1 MKVPSD
7 ALKSYAKRPVSSLSY
22 ASENITKNPAL
33 RRRKKPLPRRNA
45 RCDECVILSSGLI
58 GLEVLSEVMELK
70 AEIQEAVK
78 QSMKSGDRVTLSTLR
93 LLLSAVH
100 NEEIRVRGELSKE
113 DIQRTIT
120 TLCKQRTEAID
131 LYRKGGREDLAQK
144 EEAEFAVL
152 KRFLPEQLTE
162 EEVKN
167 LIQACIAEAGAKG
180 VQDLGKVMK
189 LVMPKVAG
197 RSDGKR
203 VNELAKGLLAG

>member
-1 MKVPSD
+1 
-7 ALKSYAKRPVSSLSY
+7 
-22 ASENITKNPAL
+22 
-33 RRRKKPLPRRNA
+33 
-45 RCDECVILSSGLI
+45 
-58 GLEVLSEVMELK
+58 MELK

-93 LLLSAVH
+93 LLLAAVH
-100 NEEIRVRGELSKE
+100 NEEIRVRRELSKE

-131 LYRKGGREDLAQK
+131 LYRKGGREDLAEK
-144 EEAEFAVL
+144 EEAEYAVL
-152 KRFLPEQLTE
+152 KRFLPQQLTE
-162 EEVKN
+162 EEVKG
-167 LIQACIAEAGAKG
+167 LIQACIAEADAQG

-203 VNELAKGLLAG
+203 VNELARGLLAR